1 MTTRLAINGF
11 GRIGRNILRALYESG
26 RKDLEVVAINDLA
39 PTVNLAHLLK
49 YDSVHGR
56 FPGTITHTENSIDL
70 GNGPI
75 EVTAIRNLEDQNWG
89 DNGVDIVL
97 ECTGIF
103 TAREKAAG
111 HLAAGAKRV
120 LVSAPGAGADKTVVY
135 GVNHG
140 VLTKD
145 DIVVSNGSCTTNAL
159 APVAKVL
166 HETFGI
172 ETGFMTTIH
181 AYTGDQPTLDGVHK
195 NLNRGRAAALSMIP
209 TSTGAAKAIG
219 LVMPELNGKLD
230 GKAIR
235 VPTPNVSVVDLNVNL
250 AKTASVDAINDA
262 FRAAASGSL
271 KGVLQ
276 VIEDPTVSIDF
287 NHDPHSSS
295 IMSGETVV
303 LNGTLARVLSWY
315 DNEWGFSN
323 RMLDT
328 AAEMAKFL

>member
-11 GRIGRNILRALYESG
+11 GRIGRNILRALHESG
-26 RKDLEVVAINDLA
+26 HTNLEVVAINDLA
-39 PTVNLAHLLK
+39 PTANLAHLLK

-56 FPGTITHTENSIDL
+56 FPGTITHTDNTIDI
-70 GNGPI
+70 GKGPI
-75 EVTAIRNLEDQNWG
+75 EVTAIRNLEDQSWG

-97 ECTGIF
+97 ECTGMF
-103 TAREKAAG
+103 TSRDKAAG

-120 LVSAPGAGADKTVVY
+120 LVSAPGAGTDKTIVY
-135 GVNHG
+135 GVNHDA
-140 VLTKD
+140 LTKD
-145 DIVVSNGSCTTNAL
+145 DIIVSNGSCTTNAL
-159 APVAKVL
+159 APLAKVM

-172 ETGFMTTIH
+172 ENGFMTTVH

-195 NLNRGRAAALSMIP
+195 NLNRGRAAALSMVP

-250 AKTASVDAINDA
+250 KKAASVDAIHDA
-262 FRAAASGSL
+262 FRAAASSEL

-276 VIEDPTVSIDF
+276 IIDDPTVSIDF

-295 IMSGETVV
+295 LMTSETVV
-303 LNGTLARVLSWY
+303 MDGHLARVLSWY

-328 AAEMAKFL
+328 AAVMASLL